1 MYTSVPLGEIAGAVN
16 DAPPLVEVIS
26 SSCSWLSPLLPSA
39 QVSTI
44 RLVASAPLGAP
55 LAMSALGAKA
65 RSLRAPAMPSITGRP
80 MTGSKTPGLTAVD
93 SSAGPVKCAP
103 PSVDLYI
110 ISNEVP
116 PRLPTPNTYRLPWL
130 SVRTVQPSGW
140 LLTPLL
146 VAGPTC
152 FCVQV
157 LPPSADRATISGT
170 GAALPFSWP
179 RKLAQQ

>member
-1 MYTSVPLGEIAGAVN
+1 ARARWWG
-16 DAPPLVEVIS
+16 PPATPS
-26 SSCSWLSPLLPSA
+26 S
-39 QVSTI
+39 
-44 RLVASAPLGAP
+44 
-55 LAMSALGAKA
+55 
-65 RSLRAPAMPSITGRP
+65 TGRP
-80 MTGSKTPGLTAVD
+80 MTGSTTPGLTAVD

-110 ISNEVP
+110 IWNEVP

-146 VAGPTC
+146 GAGPTC

-157 LPPSADRATISGT
+157 APPSADRATISGT
-170 GAALPFSWP
+170 GRAGPFPRLREPRPPAEAL
-179 RKLAQQ
+179 